1 MSVRLS
7 FVATC
12 FMFSCLISM
21 LFIISMLNYNV
32 EATTEDSCDVHLY
45 DNFDIPYFLGE
56 GQTSPNGE
64 WENVYSGYGSTG
76 VAEVGGKSVFYLK
89 PNASSTPYDT
99 HTHAAL
105 VKSTDKFCDFEMEF
119 DINTVKQL
127 RKNSPPNVWEVG
139 WIDFRYVDK
148 FHHYSLLFKP
158 NGIELGKK
166 DCDSCTNH
174 VDGQQFL
181 ETNSTP
187 TLKLNT
193 WNNVKI
199 NMDGNR
205 IQVFINGNLEIDYI
219 DTDMSP
225 EMASGSVAMY
235 SEDAYVLYNNMDV
248 SPR

>member
-1 MSVRLS
+1 MNARS
-7 FVATC
+7 
-12 FMFSCLISM
+12 SM
-21 LFIISMLNYNV
+21 IAFIIFYLFSIIFILQLSTR
-32 EATTEDSCDVHLY
+32 EIQATIEDSCDVHLY
-45 DNFDIPYFLGE
+45 DNFDSPYFLGE
-56 GQTSPNGE
+56 GEISPNGE
-64 WENVYSGYGSTG
+64 WQNVYSGYGSTG
-76 VAEVGGKSVFYLK
+76 VEEVGGKSVFYLK

-127 RKNSPPNVWEVG
+127 RLNSPPNVWEVG
-139 WIDFRYVDK
+139 WIDFRYVDR

-166 DCDSCTNH
+166 DCDSCTDP

-181 ETNSTP
+181 ETKSTP
-187 TLKLNT
+187 QMKLNT

-199 NMDGNR
+199 NMVDNH
-205 IQVFINGNLEIDYI
+205 IQVYVNGDLVIDYI
-219 DTDMSP
+219 DQEMSP
-225 EMASGSVAMY
+225 KMASGSVAMY

-248 SPR
+248 SPK